1 MKIRTLLFALACSLA
16 VSPAVR
22 AADTETELGGKMEKM
37 SSAFRV
43 IRRQITDASKNA
55 DSLAKL
61 AIVKEN
67 AEASLKFEPALK
79 AEKPKGEQ
87 AKFVADYQAGMKKFV
102 ELCGKLEAALK
113 QGDNAEAAKICGA
126 MADTQ
131 KAGHKEF
138 KKDDG
143 KKKKG

>member
-1 MKIRTLLFALACSLA
+1 MLKQSEPPASWLVACDGEFEGGFAGGVAEDGGAGKQAPAQGSELSALGLA
-16 VSPAVR
+16 
-22 AADTETELGGKMEKM
+22 
-37 SSAFRV
+37 
-43 IRRQITDASKNA
+43 
-55 DSLAKL
+55 
-61 AIVKEN
+61 
-67 AEASLKFEPALK
+67 EPALK
-79 AEKPKGEQ
+79 AEKPKGDQ

-113 QGDNAEAAKICGA
+113 KGDNAEATKICGA
-126 MADTQ
+126 MGDAQ